1 MQCVH
6 GGEELQQKMARYG
19 VRRDH
24 SAEWRS
30 PKRLDEEQHEREERE
45 EREERDEQKHD
56 HDYKPETDEKPT
68 PRRSTRIQQQ
78 PEKLNLAR
86 VLLNPTLTFESDLD
100 PTLTFESDFTIESD
114 FTFES
119 DFSIAE

>member
-1 MQCVH
+1 MNMTNVMN
-6 GGEELQQKMARYG
+6 ENSITIANQKQMRNL
-19 VRRDH
+19 
-24 SAEWRS
+24 AEAC
-30 PKRLDEEQHEREERE
+30 
-45 EREERDEQKHD
+45 
-56 HDYKPETDEKPT
+56 
-68 PRRSTRIQQQ
+68 TRIQQQ